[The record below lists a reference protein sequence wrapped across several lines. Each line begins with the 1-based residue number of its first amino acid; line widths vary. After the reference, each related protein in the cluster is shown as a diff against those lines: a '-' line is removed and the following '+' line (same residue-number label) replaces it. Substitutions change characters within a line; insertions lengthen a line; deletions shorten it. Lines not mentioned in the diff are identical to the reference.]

1 MKNLYMQSKNSQIVK
16 ISNNGWYVETPMGF
30 DGPFD
35 SQNEA
40 TVFLDLIRSSNAARV
55 ECAGLQYTPLD

>member
-1 MKNLYMQSKNSQIVK
+1 MQNKNSQIVK
-16 ISNNGWYVETPMGF
+16 IGNNGWYVETAMGF

-40 TVFLDLIRSSNAARV
+40 NVFLELIRSSNAARV